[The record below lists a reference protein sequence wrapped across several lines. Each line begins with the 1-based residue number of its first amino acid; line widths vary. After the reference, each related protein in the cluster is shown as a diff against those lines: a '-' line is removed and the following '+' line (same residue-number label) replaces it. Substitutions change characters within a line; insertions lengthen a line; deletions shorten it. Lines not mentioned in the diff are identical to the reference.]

1 MKMVFRPAALAMSLL
16 AASCGGSGHAHP
28 DAVETAFATRAAAVC
43 AEALDAKRAQGPFPY
58 PTFNPTQPDTQ
69 KLPLVASFLEE
80 TATTF
85 TNWHAQMQHLGEPRR
100 GRDAW
105 HDLLAAIAT
114 HAQLTRDQITAAHDG
129 DTKRFADDYQQ
140 GVDTQ
145 SKLLDAAKAAGVPS
159 CARVDR

>member
-1 MKMVFRPAALAMSLL
+1 MNASRAAALVIILL
-16 AASCGGSGHAHP
+16 AASCGGPGHTERQT
-28 DAVETAFATRAAAVC
+28 VEHGFATRAAAVC
-43 AEALDAKRAQGPFPY
+43 AAALDEKRAQRPFPY

-85 TNWHAQMQHLGEPRR
+85 TNWHAQMQQLGEPRH

-114 HAQLTRDQITAAHDG
+114 HVRLTRDQIAAAHNG

-159 CARVDR
+159 CAHVDR